1 MSGETHP
8 DDTLLVVGTGYVG
21 LRCLSQNPERTS
33 IGLSRSPVSAAQ
45 PIHVYDLDAADS
57 LPITLPDRYRVLYT
71 VPPPATSDQDDRLQR
86 LLDALRPAPDC
97 FVYISTTGV
106 YGDCGGALVDE
117 QREPNPTTARARRR
131 VAAERQLLEW
141 SQTPGIRLC
150 TLRAPGIYGPGR
162 LGIERIRAGLP
173 VIRESEAG
181 PGNRIHVDDL
191 VTCCQAAVS
200 SEAASGVFNVGDG
213 DNRSSTWFA
222 QEVARQCGLPLPPEI
237 SRKEAARQFSP
248 QRMSFLGESRRIDT
262 RKMREV
268 LGVIPRY
275 GNAADG
281 IRASLA
287 AQDEIEP

>member
-1 MSGETHP
+1 MSGEAHP

-57 LPITLPDRYRVLYT
+57 LPITLPNRYRVLYT

-131 VAAERQLLEW
+131 VAAERQLLDW

-222 QEVARQCGLPLPPEI
+222 QEVARQCGLPLLPEI

>member
-1 MSGETHP
+1 VSGETHP

-57 LPITLPDRYRVLYT
+57 LPITLPNRYRVLYT

-222 QEVARQCGLPLPPEI
+222 QEVARQCGLPLLPEI